1 MLSQFQRLSSHLTVA
16 LSYAMI
22 FGSLFAA
29 LLLSTAAF
37 AAPEG
42 AIPHLSRRSASRQSN
57 PLQRLSGNTG
67 LKAATNT
74 STVAYT
80 SSNWAGAVWNSYP
93 PNTFSGTFTVPTPS
107 ALNGDASVW
116 VGIDGSTCKTA
127 ILQTGIDIS
136 DQNGAVSYDSWFEW
150 LPDLSY
156 SYDSP
161 IAIRAGDVIRLTVT
175 ASSST
180 SGTTLIENLTTRQ
193 SESQFLSN
201 TSHPLCLQNAEWIVE
216 NPDLVSGGMAP
227 FCNFGTVTFSSAA
240 AYMHSGQVIS
250 PHGAVEVDIKQ
261 NGKVLASVSISPGTV
276 TIKYV

>member
-1 MLSQFQRLSSHLTVA
+1 
-16 LSYAMI
+16 MI
-22 FGSLFAA
+22 FGSWFTA

-37 AAPEG
+37 VAPEG

-74 STVAYT
+74 STVAYS

-93 PNTFSGTFTVPTPS
+93 PNTFSKVTGTFTVPTPS
-107 ALNGDASVW
+107 APNGDASVW

-136 DQNGAVSYDSWFEW
+136 YQNGAISYGSWYEW

-193 SESQFLSN
+193 SESQSLSN
-201 TSHPLCLQNAEWIVE
+201 PSHPLCLQNAEWIVE
-216 NPDLVSGGMAP
+216 DPYLVSGGIAP
-227 FCNFGTVTFSSAA
+227 FCNFGTITFSSAS
-240 AYMHSGQVIS
+240 AYMHNGQAIS
-250 PHGAVEVDIKQ
+250 PYGAMVLNLEQ
-261 NGKVLASVSISPGTV
+261 NGKVLASVSESSSGTV